1 MTILAFGALL
11 VASCTAQKTQRLIQ
25 PEQKSSAPTK
35 NELLITTI
43 AAAAS
48 KGGQGSPVYTKLIAP
63 TIAEERRKQVVS
75 GGRDPFASLLVSP
88 IIIDDRGIIKEKPP
102 LPPTLPVESDPQ
114 QNKQPHQIAIA
125 LTTEP
130 GPVEAP
136 EVKSLASLPK
146 MPPLPPIQ
154 TARLPILTTPS
165 LPPEARSAVTA
176 LGTGS
181 AAGTSRTE
189 IAEAVKVSG
198 VMELGSGKK
207 AIVQVPGEKTHRYV
221 EAGEWLGQGKV
232 QVKRIEFSDGGV
244 PVVIVSENGQEVV
257 KMVGSSRNSI
267 AGSFGW
273 TN

>member
-1 MTILAFGALL
+1 MTILAFGGLL
-11 VASCTAQKTQRLIQ
+11 VGSCTAQKTQRSIQ

-63 TIAEERRKQVVS
+63 TIAEERRKQVEA
-75 GGRDPFASLLVSP
+75 GGRDPFAPLLVSP
-88 IIIDDRGIIKEKPP
+88 IIMDKQPIINSKLP
-102 LPPTLPVESDPQ
+102 LPPTLPVKIAPQ
-114 QNKQPHQIAIA
+114 LNKEPHQIAIA
-125 LTTEP
+125 LTTS
-130 GPVEAP
+130 PVEAP
-136 EVKSLASLPK
+136 EVPRAILPK
-146 MPPLPPIQ
+146 IQPLPPIQ
-154 TARLPILTTPS
+154 TARLPILRTPS

-176 LGTGS
+176 LGT
-181 AAGTSRTE
+181 E
-189 IAEAVKVSG
+189 MAEAVKVSG
-198 VMELGSGKK
+198 VIELGSGKK

-221 EAGEWLGQGKV
+221 EAGEWLGQGNV

-244 PVVIVSENGQEVV
+244 PVVILSENGREVV
-257 KMVGSSRNSI
+257 KMVGSSNNTI

>member
-1 MTILAFGALL
+1 MTDWLSLIAFGALL
-11 VASCTAQKTQRLIQ
+11 VASCTAQKTQRSIQ

-88 IIIDDRGIIKEKPP
+88 IIIDERFAKNRGIIKEKPP

-154 TARLPILTTPS
+154 TAR
-165 LPPEARSAVTA
+165 
-176 LGTGS
+176 
-181 AAGTSRTE
+181 
-189 IAEAVKVSG
+189 
-198 VMELGSGKK
+198 
-207 AIVQVPGEKTHRYV
+207 
-221 EAGEWLGQGKV
+221 
-232 QVKRIEFSDGGV
+232 
-244 PVVIVSENGQEVV
+244 
-257 KMVGSSRNSI
+257 
-267 AGSFGW
+267 
-273 TN
+273 